1 MLTAK
6 RAAVDCPGHDVK
18 LPLIFNSKLYKNMK
32 LITRDTDYA
41 LRAICFI
48 AKMKRVVSVNELVLS
63 LKMPRPFLRK
73 ILQRLNKEGILRSSK
88 GANGGFIINTPPGKI
103 FLMDLINIFQGPL
116 KLNECFF
123 RKKICPNENKC
134 HLRKIISGIEHDVIG
149 KLKKINI
156 RSLLH

>member
-1 MLTAK
+1 
-6 RAAVDCPGHDVK
+6 
-18 LPLIFNSKLYKNMK
+18 MK

-41 LRAICFI
+41 LRAICYI
-48 AKMKRVVSVNELVLS
+48 AKNSKRVISVNELVLN

-88 GANGGFIINTPPGKI
+88 GANGGFIINTPPGRI
-103 FLMDLINIFQGPL
+103 FLTDLISIFQGPL

-134 HLRKIISGIEHDVIG
+134 N
-149 KLKKINI
+149 LKKIITGIESDVLKRLKKVSI